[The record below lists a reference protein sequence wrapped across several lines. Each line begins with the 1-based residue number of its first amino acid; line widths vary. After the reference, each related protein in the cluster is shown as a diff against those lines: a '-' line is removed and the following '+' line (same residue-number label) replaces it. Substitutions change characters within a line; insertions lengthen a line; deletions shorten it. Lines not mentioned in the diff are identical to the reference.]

1 MGGSSKS
8 SQKSEGDLAF
18 NNIDYSQGGG
28 ASPLKN
34 FNVGRGNNL
43 AGANFNVEVTDGKA
57 FAVVDNVARGNID
70 LTKSVLSEAIGFV
83 TQANKQ
89 SQEAVKE
96 TNENFTNKFSEF
108 ANRTS
113 TNDDQRIQDMAKWA
127 IFGVVGLT
135 AWNSYQ
141 ARKK

>member
-8 SQKSEGDLAF
+8 SQKSEGDLTF
-18 NNIDYSQGGG
+18 NNVDYSQGGG
-28 ASPLKN
+28 TGSGIKN
-34 FNVGRGNNL
+34 LNIGRGNSVGNI
-43 AGANFNVEVTDGKA
+43 EVTDGKA

-113 TNDDQRIQDMAKWA
+113 TNDDQRVQDMAKWA